1 MAATV
6 MTKWTGVKVFS
17 ATMGKER
24 DKLGESVTDWLRHSK
39 VDVVETVVTQSS
51 GSEFHCLAI
60 TLFYN
65 GKA

>member
-6 MTKWTGVKVFS
+6 TTKWTGVKVFS

-51 GSEFHCLAI
+51 DSEFHCISI
-60 TLFYN
+60 TVFFN
-65 GKA
+65 EKR